1 MARPPAQRFEDLVV
15 WQKSHALV
23 LRVYQ
28 ATRKF
33 PREETYGLTA
43 QCRRAAVSVAA
54 NIAEGF
60 KKRGRADKARFM
72 NMAEASLEETRYY
85 FVLAT
90 DLGYPVDPTLIVEI
104 AEVARMLS
112 TYADAIL
119 RSAQQ
124 QPA

>member
-1 MARPPAQRFEDLVV
+1 MARPPAQRFEDLLV

-23 LRVYQ
+23 LRVYE

-43 QCRRAAVSVAA
+43 QCRRAAMSVPA

-60 KKRGRADKARFM
+60 KKRGKADKARFM
-72 NMAEASLEETRYY
+72 NIAEASLEEARYY
-85 FVLAT
+85 LVLAR
-90 DLGYPVDPTLIVEI
+90 DLGYPTDPTLTE
-104 AEVARMLS
+104 EFGDVARLLS
-112 TYADAIL
+112 AYVDSIL

-124 QPA
+124 TA